1 MKKLLLYCSAF
12 FLFSSSALAG
22 GVPRSPSPTASAT
35 AMTYINT
42 YKLQTQN
49 YFAHGYVVDLGSVPA
64 LSSTGV
70 RIYNAL
76 NNGKQAMIIAPLNS
90 SFQINTGGTCYM
102 QSDERICP
110 KYCDI
115 VEMEGGATQVA
126 SAQVSSCVDMVITS
140 RKYESVNAL
149 NVFTPTL
156 NTLKDIGFRFV
167 RIYNGMD
174 VAGKRYVVYMP
185 LDADGKEVMLPNL
198 YVADN
203 SSVLENCKYPR

>member
-12 FLFSSSALAG
+12 FLLSGDTFAG
-22 GVPRSPSPTASAT
+22 GTPKNPVPTPSAT

-49 YFAHGYVVDLGSVPA
+49 YFAHGYVVDLGSVQGI
-64 LSSTGV
+64 SSTGV

-76 NNGKQAMIIAPLNS
+76 NNGKQAMIIAPLNTS
-90 SFQINTGGTCYM
+90 YQVNAGGACYM

-115 VEMEGGATQVA
+115 VEMEGGSTQVNA
-126 SAQVSSCVDMVITS
+126 AQVSSCVDMVINS
-140 RKYESVNAL
+140 RQYESVNAL
-149 NVFTPTL
+149 TVFTPTL
-156 NTLKDIGFRFV
+156 NTLKDVGFRFV

-174 VAGKRYVVYMP
+174 AAGKRYVIYMP
-185 LDADGKEVMLPNL
+185 LDADGKEVVLGNL
-198 YVADN
+198 FVADN
-203 SSVLENCKYPR
+203 TSVLENCKYPR